1 MYATLDTIVLQT
13 LELYKTSNNLP
24 KLDLTSFQTPIVVW
38 SGNGYYTGRILFR
51 NLGAFFATESEIEA
65 KLGNILSIT
74 DVVVVSASGEKH
86 APIILSAAKNH
97 NKNTFLISSSEKSSG
112 RDIADASIVMPKI
125 EEPYTYNT
133 STYFGYMLAED
144 PSIDMHALE
153 EFITGTLESEIQKID
168 FTKYNSF
175 CIVIP
180 DQFVLIREMF
190 ETKFIELFGRKVA
203 RDVFSYEQMKHATTV
218 VQDDQEL
225 FICFGNST
233 NIRYGE
239 NQIDLPI
246 FTEIS
251 QKQEGQ
257 GGEIFSKRSPAE
269 RDNWEINLSNEE
281 IRGFSEISTSYA
293 AMMLVGYYT
302 IGKIQVAFPPY
313 FMDSHDDYCTRAKA
327 LSGFNISPIV
337 KV

>member
-24 KLDLTSFQTPIVVW
+24 KLDLTSFQTPIVVG

-65 KLGNILSIT
+65 KLANIPAIT

-112 RDIADASIVMPKI
+112 RDIADGSIIMPKI

-144 PSIDMHALE
+144 PSLDLE
-153 EFITGTLESEIQKID
+153 KLESFIINILELEIQKID
-168 FTKYNSF
+168 FTKYTSF

-203 RDVFSYEQMKHATTV
+203 RDVFTYEQMKHATTV
-218 VQDDQEL
+218 VQEEWEL

-233 NIRYGE
+233 GIRYGE
-239 NQIDLPI
+239 HQIDLPI
-246 FTEIS
+246 FDTE
-251 QKQEGQ
+251 
-257 GGEIFSKRSPAE
+257 
-269 RDNWEINLSNEE
+269 
-281 IRGFSEISTSYA
+281 SYA
-293 AMMLVGYYT
+293 AMMLVGYYV

-313 FMDSHDDYCTRAKA
+313 FMDSIDDYCVRAKA
-327 LSGFNISPIV
+327 QSGFNISPIV
-337 KV
+337 KI